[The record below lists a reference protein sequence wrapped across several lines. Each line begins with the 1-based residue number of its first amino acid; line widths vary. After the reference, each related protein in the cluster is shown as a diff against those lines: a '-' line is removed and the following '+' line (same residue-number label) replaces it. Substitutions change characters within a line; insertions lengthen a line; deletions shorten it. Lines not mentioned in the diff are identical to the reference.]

1 MELADLFSSYLDYL
15 RIERRVANNTLVAYR
30 QDLLDYLRFLHSR
43 NIHTAEPISHSHLT
57 DYLNTLHETGMAATS
72 MARRLSAIRGFHRFL
87 VGEEKAA
94 KDPSVDLA
102 VDKPWMKTPD
112 VLSQF
117 EVEAILA
124 QPQIETEGGLR
135 DRSILEMLYATG
147 VRVSELVALRCS
159 DIFWEDE
166 FIRVLGKGGKE
177 RLIPVGESGLYWC
190 SRYLEEARERLASL
204 GASRD
209 ILYLNRFGKK
219 LSRQS
224 VWNVIQK
231 YAWAAG
237 IVKQIGPHSFRHSF
251 ATHLIEGGAD
261 LRAVQEMLGHADIS
275 TTQIYTHLDR
285 EFLKEVYHT
294 YHPMEN
300 KTFWLKE

>member
-1 MELADLFSSYLDYL
+1 MELSDLFSSYLDYL
-15 RIERRVANNTLVAYR
+15 RIERRVAENTLLAYCH
-30 QDLLDYLRFLHSR
+30 DLQHYLKFLHDR
-43 NIHTAEPISHSHLT
+43 KIDTLDPITHSQLT
-57 DYLNTLHETGMAATS
+57 EYLNDLHDTGMAATS

-87 VGEEKAA
+87 VGEEKAH
-94 KDPSVDLA
+94 KDPSADL
-102 VDKPWMKTPD
+102 VVEKPWMKTPD

-117 EVEAILA
+117 EVESILA
-124 QPQIETEGGLR
+124 QPQTETEGGLR
-135 DRSILEMLYATG
+135 DRSLLEMLYATG
-147 VRVSELVALRCS
+147 VRVSEAVSLRCT
-159 DIFWEDE
+159 DIFWDEE

-190 SRYLEEARERLASL
+190 SRYIEEARERLAAM
-204 GASRD
+204 GKSRD

-231 YAWAAG
+231 HARAAG
-237 IVKQIGPHSFRHSF
+237 ITNKIGPHSFRHSF

-261 LRAVQEMLGHADIS
+261 LRAVQEMLGHADIA

-285 EFLKEVYHT
+285 EYLKEVYHRH
-294 YHPMEN
+294 HPLEN
-300 KTFWLKE
+300 KSIWQND